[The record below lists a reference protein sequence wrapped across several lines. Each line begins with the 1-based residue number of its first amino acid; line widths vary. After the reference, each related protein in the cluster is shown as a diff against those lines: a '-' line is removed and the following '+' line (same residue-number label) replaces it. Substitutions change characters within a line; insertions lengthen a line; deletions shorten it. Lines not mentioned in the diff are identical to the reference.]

1 MEQYLACIAKL
12 SETHIKR
19 INDTVYVQAHKAPQG
34 NYLQATCRQGRNCL
48 NSWSQC
54 KETHPMWYYI
64 FPLFKT
70 AGFKNW

>member
-19 INDTVYVQAHKAPQG
+19 INETVYVQAHKAPRG

-54 KETHPMWYYI
+54 RDSSYVELIIYPHSSKQQ
-64 FPLFKT
+64 
-70 AGFKNW
+70 G